1 MDSDRIA
8 ELKAHSVRVGS
19 NPDLVQSSGGN
30 TSWKSDKTIWVKGSG
45 KRLKD
50 AVSEDI
56 FSSINDAAITQK
68 GVLTCEDFSNLILND
83 IAPSI
88 EANFHIFLRSNFV
101 THLHSLGS
109 IAIGV
114 ATRSDEYRNIN
125 HEIRF
130 VQYARPGVELVNA
143 IYRTEGFAD
152 NILILQNHGVIV
164 SAQESLDIENKIEK
178 LERDIHEFF
187 EKIPK
192 NDSFPNWIE
201 ILTTGVLTPDEA
213 VFLGAKP
220 FVKSEEPV
228 PNSVGINS
236 NGDLL
241 FPDGFSSDRT
251 ELAKFYM
258 RVAKLIEKKS
268 QVNYLPDKEV
278 HELLGWDKEQ
288 IRIAMAK

>member
-1 MDSDRIA
+1 MESDRIA

-19 NPDLVQSSGGN
+19 NPDLVQASGGN
-30 TSWKSDKTIWVKGSG
+30 TSWKSDKTVWVKGSG

-56 FSSINDAAITQK
+56 FSSISYADLAQDD
-68 GVLTCEDFSNLILND
+68 VLACEDFSNLILND
-83 IAPSI
+83 ISPSI
-88 EANFHIFLRSNFV
+88 EANFHIFLRTNFV

-114 ATRSDEYRNIN
+114 AVRSYQYRTLNQN
-125 HEIRF
+125 VRF
-130 VQYARPGVELVNA
+130 VPYARPGVELVNA
-143 IYRTEGFAD
+143 IHRTEGFAD

-164 SAQESLDIENKIEK
+164 TDQESIEIENKIEK
-178 LERDIHEFF
+178 LEKNIREFF
-187 EKIPK
+187 EVLP
-192 NDSFPNWIE
+192 NSDSFPNWIE
-201 ILTTGVLTPDEA
+201 ILTSGVLTPDEA

-220 FVKSEEPV
+220 FVKSEEPF

-236 NGDLL
+236 NGELI

-251 ELAKFYM
+251 DLAKFYM
-258 RVAKLIEKKS
+258 RVAKLIEKKT
-268 QVNYLPDKEV
+268 QVNYLPEKEV

>member
-1 MDSDRIA
+1 MESDRLA

-19 NPDLVQSSGGN
+19 NPDLVQASGGN
-30 TSWKSDKTIWVKGSG
+30 TSWKSDKTVWVKGSG

-50 AVSEDI
+50 AIIEDI
-56 FSSINDAAITQK
+56 FSSINYAALTQDE
-68 GVLTCEDFSNLILND
+68 VLACEEFSTLILND
-83 IAPSI
+83 IPPSI
-88 EANFHIFLRSNFV
+88 EANFHIFLQSNFV

-114 ATRSDEYRNIN
+114 ATRSYEYRNIN
-125 HEIRF
+125 HEVRF
-130 VQYARPGVELVNA
+130 VPYARPGVELVNA

-152 NILILQNHGVIV
+152 NILILQNHGLIV
-164 SAQESLDIENKIEK
+164 SGQESIDIENKIEK

-192 NDSFPNWIE
+192 NDSFPSWIE
-201 ILTTGVLTPDEA
+201 ILTSGVLTPDQA

-220 FVKSEEPV
+220 FVKSEE
-228 PNSVGINS
+228 SISSSIGINS
-236 NGDLL
+236 SGELL

-258 RVAKLIEKKS
+258 RVAKLIGRKT
-268 QVNYLPDKEV
+268 QVEYLPEKEV

>member
-1 MDSDRIA
+1 VEPDRIA
-8 ELKAHSVRVGS
+8 ELKAHSVRLGS
-19 NPDLVQSSGGN
+19 NPDLVQASGGN
-30 TSWKSDKTIWVKGSG
+30 TSWKSEKMLWVKGSG

-56 FSSINDAAITQK
+56 FSLINYAALTQDE
-68 GVLTCEDFSNLILND
+68 VLACEDFSNLILNV
-83 IAPSI
+83 ISPSI
-88 EANFHIFLRSNFV
+88 EANFHIFLRANFV

-114 ATRSDEYRNIN
+114 ATRSHEYRSLN
-125 HEIRF
+125 HEVCF
-130 VQYARPGVELVNA
+130 VPYARPGVELVNA

-164 SAQESLDIENKIEK
+164 ADQESIEIENKIEK
-178 LERDIHEFF
+178 LERDIHEYF
-187 EKIPK
+187 EKIPD
-192 NDSFPNWIE
+192 NDSFPSWID
-201 ILTTGVLTPDEA
+201 ILTSGVLTPDEA

-220 FVKSEEPV
+220 FVKSEEPF

-236 NGDLL
+236 NGELL

-251 ELAKFYM
+251 DLAMFYT
-258 RVAKLIEKKS
+258 RVAKLIEKKT
-268 QVNYLPDKEV
+268 QVNYLPEKEV
-278 HELLGWDKEQ
+278 LELLSWDKEQ

>member
-1 MDSDRIA
+1 MESDRIA

-19 NPDLVQSSGGN
+19 NPDLVQASGGN
-30 TSWKSDKTIWVKGSG
+30 TSWKSDKTLWVKGSG

-56 FSSINDAAITQK
+56 FSSINYAALTQDE
-68 GVLTCEDFSNLILND
+68 VLACEDFSNLILND
-83 IAPSI
+83 ISPSI
-88 EANFHIFLRSNFV
+88 EANFHIFLKTHFV

-109 IAIGV
+109 IAIGI
-114 ATRSDEYRNIN
+114 AKRSYEYRSLN
-125 HEIRF
+125 HEVRF
-130 VQYARPGVELVNA
+130 VPYARPGVELVNA

-164 SAQESLDIENKIEK
+164 SDQESFEIENKIEK
-178 LERDIHEFF
+178 LESNIHEYF
-187 EKIPK
+187 EKMPE
-192 NDSFPNWIE
+192 NDSFPSWIE
-201 ILTTGVLTPDEA
+201 ILTSGVLTPDEA

-220 FVKSEEPV
+220 FVKSEEPF
-228 PNSVGINS
+228 PNSVAINA

-241 FPDGFSSDRT
+241 FPDGFSRDQT
-251 ELAKFYM
+251 DLAKFYM
-258 RVAKLIEKKS
+258 RVAKLIERKTE
-268 QVNYLPDKEV
+268 VDYLPEKEV

>member
-1 MDSDRIA
+1 
-8 ELKAHSVRVGS
+8 V
-19 NPDLVQSSGGN
+19 
-30 TSWKSDKTIWVKGSG
+30 WVKGSG

-50 AVSEDI
+50 ATTDEI
-56 FSSINDAAITQK
+56 FSSIEYSALSEEEILA
-68 GVLTCEDFSNLILND
+68 CEDFSNLVSNGIS
-83 IAPSI
+83 PSI
-88 EANFHIFLRSNFV
+88 EANFHIFLRSNFI

-114 ATRSDEYRNIN
+114 ATRSSEYRSFN
-125 HEIRF
+125 HEVRF
-130 VQYARPGVELVNA
+130 VPYARPGVELVNA

-164 SAQESLDIENKIEK
+164 ADQESIEIENKIEK
-178 LERDIHEFF
+178 LERDIHEYF
-187 EKIPK
+187 EKIPD
-192 NDSFPNWIE
+192 NDSFPSWID
-201 ILTTGVLTPDEA
+201 ILTSGVLTPDEA

-220 FVKSEEPV
+220 FVKSEESL

-236 NGDLL
+236 NGELL

-251 ELAKFYM
+251 DLAMFYM
-258 RVAKLIEKKS
+258 RVAKLIEKKT
-268 QVNYLPDKEV
+268 QVNYLPENEV